1 MSAKFIAPPEVGG
14 APAVSVR
21 PDAPSDDV
29 RDSIVSNRVK
39 EAEAAYSRGWVF
51 TPLNGKKPYLKGWTE
66 AERPSL
72 HQVLEWAC
80 SKNLG
85 LRTGAVSGVVVID
98 DDSQDGS
105 ATLGLKLP
113 PTVTV
118 RTGSGKSH
126 FYFKYPGSP
135 TPNSARRVA
144 ACIDIRGDGGAV
156 AFVGSIHPDT
166 GQPYKWAEGRSP
178 SEIELAEL
186 PEHVLVLIREKG
198 RAKGSGKQPKSK
210 RNKRGDAA
218 LAGVA
223 QLVRS
228 APEGQRND
236 TLNSGAFKLGKLIG
250 SGELDRHDVEE
261 TLRREAAH
269 AGLESDEIESTL
281 RSGIE
286 SGMAEARNGDA
297 RGADKEERKV
307 EARESIGQDGRPVI
321 FIEPGDLHLT
331 VAEAEQVLRDAKN
344 PLSFDFGR
352 LLVRL
357 SSPRTE
363 VNGATGHRRRREI
376 VPWELPNLIEK
387 LTGLAHWMKWDG
399 RRQDYV
405 PTDCPER
412 VAKMLL
418 ARRADRQ
425 ISILR
430 KVASTP
436 VLRRD
441 YSIVQTPGYDKTSE
455 LFLDI
460 VEGEFAEIPVAPTR
474 EQGLAELAKLKFLI
488 KDFPFVSGTDTAAAL
503 AAIVTALVRPALPT
517 APLFAFKAPK
527 MGSGKS
533 LLADVVALVATGEL
547 APTVSGEANE
557 EELRKRFSAI
567 LFEGAPLIC
576 IDNIDRP
583 FFSTSLCTILTQGKW
598 KDRVLGSTATFEA
611 PTETLWLATGNNLTF
626 KRDLATR
633 VIPCRID
640 AETEHPEER
649 SFEVDLREYIP
660 AHRAELVVAGLT
672 FLRAY
677 IAAGMPP
684 QEVREFGRF
693 EKWSKLIRFALI
705 WAGEADPCSG
715 RRELEEADPERELV
729 VELLAAWESVLGT
742 DPIAAAEVL
751 RRADAEGGERL
762 ADALR
767 AVLAADELSKASVS
781 LGRWLQRHAAQIEG
795 GRYVKCAR
803 KLQGTR
809 LWQVSHA

>member
-1 MSAKFIAPPEVGG
+1 MTSEPSDPSGANNSGASDTPTPQP
-14 APAVSVR
+14 APAHT
-21 PDAPSDDV
+21 DL
-29 RDSIVSNRVK
+29 IVQTRAK
-39 EAEAAYSRGWVF
+39 EAQDGLARGWAF
-51 TPLNGKKPYLKGWTE
+51 TPMNGKIPRLKGWSKADKPT
-66 AERPSL
+66 L
-72 HQVLEWAC
+72 DQVVQW
-80 SKNLG
+80 STRWNLG
-85 LRTGAVSGVVVID
+85 FRTGAVSGVVIID
-98 DDSQDGS
+98 DDSQDGT

-118 RTGSGKSH
+118 RTGSGKKH
-126 FYFKYPGSP
+126 FYFKHPGERIR
-135 TPNSARRVA
+135 NSVKGIAPLV
-144 ACIDIRGDGGAV
+144 DVRGDGGV
-156 AFVGSIHPDT
+156 AAYVGSIHPDT
-166 GQPYKWAEGRSP
+166 GKAYEWVEGRSP

-186 PEHVLVLIREKG
+186 PAHVLELIRKKG
-198 RAKGSGKQPKSK
+198 RAKGGDKKPKSK
-210 RNKRGDAA
+210 RDRQAKAA
-218 LAGVA
+218 LARVEE
-223 QLVRS
+223 LVRT

-236 TLNSGAFKLGKLIG
+236 TLNSGAFKLGTLMEG
-250 SGELDRHDVEE
+250 GGLDRQEVEE
-261 TLRREAAH
+261 ALRRAAAD
-269 AGLESDEIESTL
+269 AGLGAEEIESTL

-321 FIEPGDLHLT
+321 FVEPGGLHLT
-331 VAEAEQVLRDAKN
+331 VAEAEQVLRDAQD
-344 PLSFDFGR
+344 PLSFDFGK

-363 VNGATGHRRRREI
+363 ADGVTGHRRRREI

-474 EQGLAELAKLKFLI
+474 DQGLAALAKVKFLI

-567 LFEGAPLIC
+567 LLEGAPLIC

-633 VIPCRID
+633 VIPCKID

-693 EKWSKLIRFALI
+693 EKWSRLIRFALI
-705 WAGEADPCSG
+705 WVGEADPCGG
-715 RRELEEADPERELV
+715 RRELEEADPERELI

-742 DPIAAAEVL
+742 DPIAAADVL
-751 RRADAEGGERL
+751 GRADAEGGERL
-762 ADALR
+762 ANALR

-795 GRYVKCAR
+795 GRYVKYAR